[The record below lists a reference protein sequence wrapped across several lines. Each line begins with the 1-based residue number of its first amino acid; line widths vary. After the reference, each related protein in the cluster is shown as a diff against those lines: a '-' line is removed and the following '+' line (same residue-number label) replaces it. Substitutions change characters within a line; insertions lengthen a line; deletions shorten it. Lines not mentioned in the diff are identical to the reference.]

1 MHASFTDEIFPIS
14 ILSNHFEIVL
24 STESKPVLSII
35 GFNLQYA
42 NKTTISMEEQGIL
55 SCAQNPL
62 EIAIPYTLVD
72 RLSNVKAIH
81 LHVSNASRIIVTAV
95 ILQSSKMF
103 NLLALQNCAVEN
115 KYFDPVSASCAAKD
129 CRSLSIGSRTP
140 LNIPRSWVRFY
151 FVFLIL
157 SINLFCL
164 SFHHHCH
171 GTMCTYTCEAGF
183 MFENSQKT
191 VTVQCLNS
199 HWIGNMNLACQT
211 TQYVLPKIEQ
221 ADVNCPNGTN
231 YRDRCIFRCRN
242 NAIMIGQINYI
253 ICEENGLWTLPKA
266 FCQIVCSQ
274 EGLLALNISYDSI
287 NCKVKHF
294 LPVSIVCRLNCFRQY
309 RASQM
314 QTLHTKIRLVCS
326 DDGVWI
332 GPSCIPVTCPSPKI
346 VYIGSYNCTNGF
358 EIGPS
363 YRFQCP
369 GIAQV
374 NFFLFP
380 DLCFSYSLRLAKIAD
395 SITDGIKML
404 FVNRSTFSIHR
415 NSKISSTYC
424 GSVL

>member
-1 MHASFTDEIFPIS
+1 
-14 ILSNHFEIVL
+14 
-24 STESKPVLSII
+24 
-35 GFNLQYA
+35 
-42 NKTTISMEEQGIL
+42 
-55 SCAQNPL
+55 
-62 EIAIPYTLVD
+62 
-72 RLSNVKAIH
+72 
-81 LHVSNASRIIVTAV
+81 
-95 ILQSSKMF
+95 
-103 NLLALQNCAVEN
+103 
-115 KYFDPVSASCAAKD
+115 
-129 CRSLSIGSRTP
+129 
-140 LNIPRSWVRFY
+140 
-151 FVFLIL
+151 
-157 SINLFCL
+157 
-164 SFHHHCH
+164 
-171 GTMCTYTCEAGF
+171 

-287 NCKVKHF
+287 NCKVKRIYDMQTSY
-294 LPVSIVCRLNCFRQY
+294 PVSIVCRLNCFRQY

-369 GIAQV
+369 GIAQHK
-374 NFFLFP
+374 
-380 DLCFSYSLRLAKIAD
+380 YSLCKK
-395 SITDGIKML
+395 DGTWS
-404 FVNRSTFSIHR
+404 NRFQR
-415 NSKISSTYC
+415 SSP
-424 GSVL
+424 

>member
-1 MHASFTDEIFPIS
+1 
-14 ILSNHFEIVL
+14 
-24 STESKPVLSII
+24 
-35 GFNLQYA
+35 
-42 NKTTISMEEQGIL
+42 
-55 SCAQNPL
+55 
-62 EIAIPYTLVD
+62 
-72 RLSNVKAIH
+72 
-81 LHVSNASRIIVTAV
+81 
-95 ILQSSKMF
+95 
-103 NLLALQNCAVEN
+103 
-115 KYFDPVSASCAAKD
+115 
-129 CRSLSIGSRTP
+129 
-140 LNIPRSWVRFY
+140 
-151 FVFLIL
+151 
-157 SINLFCL
+157 
-164 SFHHHCH
+164 
-171 GTMCTYTCEAGF
+171 MCTYTCEAGF

-266 FCQIVCSQ
+266 FCQT
-274 EGLLALNISYDSI
+274 SY
-287 NCKVKHF
+287 
-294 LPVSIVCRLNCFRQY
+294 PVSIVCRLNCFRQY

-369 GIAQV
+369 GIAQHK
-374 NFFLFP
+374 
-380 DLCFSYSLRLAKIAD
+380 YSLCKK
-395 SITDGIKML
+395 DGTWS
-404 FVNRSTFSIHR
+404 NRFQR
-415 NSKISSTYC
+415 SSP
-424 GSVL
+424 